1 MGNKSSRTGKY
12 ILHYITVS
20 CIITAAIVGCVSVPD
35 KHAGIH
41 SHQQV
46 EQNRANL
53 ADGLFEAVVQ
63 QSKQIV
69 EKDETTPPAD
79 AALYALGEAYAHHE
93 YDGRII
99 SCQNIILRSLSR
111 IFLILS

>member
-20 CIITAAIVGCVSVPD
+20 CIITVVIIVGCVSVQD
-35 KHAGIH
+35 IHAGIH

-79 AALYALGEAYAHHE
+79 AALYALG
-93 YDGRII
+93 
-99 SCQNIILRSLSR
+99 RSVCAS
-111 IFLILS
+111 